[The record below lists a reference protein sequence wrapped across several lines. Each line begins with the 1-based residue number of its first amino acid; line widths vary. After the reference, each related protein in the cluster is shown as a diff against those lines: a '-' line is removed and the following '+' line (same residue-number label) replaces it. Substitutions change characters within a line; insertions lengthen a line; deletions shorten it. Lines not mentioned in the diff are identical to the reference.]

1 MKKFLLF
8 LLLFNFLFLISCDK
22 RYKKIELIPIDT
34 LSKDVIY
41 DASYFDSTNHIEYLI
56 KDVKNVHNDLDSLIF
71 FDAKTEERK
80 YGIKFQTSYSLVEYN
95 LHTLDS
101 IFAIVCYQN
110 KLCQFSRQGELV
122 NEWDIE
128 LFDDSISY
136 EASFLKPLINDDVI
150 YCEIGSDLR
159 APAFYDTKHIGMI
172 KLLDGKI
179 RGYRKII
186 NYPDFYRQ
194 DSSYLL
200 LDVNKLIYNNKELLI
215 SYGLSH
221 DLYLYKDD
229 TNYRTVNVKSRYLD
243 TFRYEQ
249 DNYRD
254 QQIEDGKYSD
264 ILYDKYR
271 NLYYR
276 VVRHNQNMY
285 NPDGTVNDYWD
296 CSWSIIFLNSDLS
309 IIDEIFFP
317 AKKYLA
323 CEVVITS
330 EGILLRN
337 RIIRSIFEK
346 EEHQQILYKLKLD

>member
-1 MKKFLLF
+1 MKKIFLF
-8 LLLFNFLFLISCDK
+8 LLLFNFLFLISYDK
-22 RYKKIELIPIDT
+22 CYKKIELIPIDT

-41 DASYFDSTNHIEYLI
+41 NASYFDSTNYIEYLI
-56 KDVKNVHNDLDSLIF
+56 KDVKNLHNDLDSLIF

-80 YGIKFQTSYSLVEYN
+80 YGIKFQTSYPLVEYN

-122 NEWDIE
+122 NEWDIK

-136 EASFLKPLINDDVI
+136 EAYFLKPLINDDVI
-150 YCEIGSDLR
+150 YFEIGADLSV
-159 APAFYDTKHIGMI
+159 PAFYNTKHIGMI

-179 RGYRKII
+179 RGYKKII

-229 TNYRTVNVKSRYLD
+229 TNYRTINVKSRYLD

-249 DNYRD
+249 TNYRD